1 MPAPRQTAPSERPVS
16 NPRDLER
23 LARNVN
29 PGGWAIEGERPIATL
44 LGSCVAVCLWDPQ
57 LRVGGLNHFML
68 PKYEKS
74 SNRDLDA
81 LLCGN
86 FCMEALMNGMLARGA
101 QKKRLQGK
109 AFGGGNVIASLTG
122 VSIGQRNAEF
132 AREWLTR
139 EGVPLLASDLMGP
152 WSRKVI
158 FNPQT
163 GEAFCKRGQTNQSVV
178 EAESSYA
185 STLMVA
191 PQKADIELF

>member
-1 MPAPRQTAPSERPVS
+1 MS

-29 PGGWAIEGERPIATL
+29 PGGWAVDSERPIATL
-44 LGSCVAVCLWDPQ
+44 LGSCVAVCLWDPV

-68 PKYEKS
+68 PKYEKTA
-74 SNRDLDA
+74 NKDLDT

-101 QKKRLQGK
+101 QKKRLQAK
-109 AFGGGNVIASLTG
+109 AFGGGNVLSSLTG

-132 AREWLTR
+132 AHEWLTR
-139 EGVPLLASDLMGP
+139 EGIPLLASDLMGP

-158 FNPQT
+158 LHPPS
-163 GEAFCKRGQTNQSVV
+163 GEAFCKRGQTTQSIA
-178 EAESSYA
+178 EAEKSYE
-185 STLMVA
+185 STLVLA
-191 PQKADIELF
+191 PKKADIELF